1 MSSWEEI
8 QAVKVKRNS
17 LREKL
22 EKRKKER
29 QDLLGT
35 SSPGGQG
42 AVVGLIKIES
52 SNNLTEDKGKL
63 LLTTI
68 KLDQTGSADIDA
80 EVEKCLV
87 KVLADESLILPTNST
102 QIAERVEKHVQ
113 KTVLR
118 DSIAY
123 YLHKLAGQ
131 KLINIKEV
139 SIGGTVGYEVISAE
153 HINLQALHD
162 DMAMNHAP
170 VVSVERDAT
179 KRKAECTKEEKLAGG
194 GGKVARANAA
204 GAKDEGRKGNAVD
217 GSLACKASD
226 IMSLLSLPSTREK
239 QSKKVGEEIL
249 ELLSKPTA
257 KERSLAEKF
266 KSQGGA
272 QVMEFCPHGT
282 RIECMRSL
290 EATPDMK
297 EDKKSSSN
305 TDDED
310 NDDECKNEDD
320 VIITTDEE
328 TCQKDTIVLDE
339 IKDESVSSETA
350 ASETSVE
357 LPNTKTKYQCNKL
370 HFKKIIQN
378 HTDETLG
385 DCSFLNT
392 CFHMDTCKYVHY
404 EVDTYVGQTP
414 TIVPAKLEPTD
425 ERVAGQK
432 RHAVD
437 ACATLYPPQWIQCDL
452 RFLDMTVLGKFAVVM
467 ADPPWDIHMEL
478 PYGTMSDD
486 EMRQLGVPALQD
498 DGLIFLWVTGRAM
511 ELGRECL
518 KLWGYERVDELIWV
532 KTNQLQRIIRT
543 GRTGHWLNHGKEHCL
558 VGMKGNP
565 PNLNRGLDCDVIVAE
580 VRATSHKPDEIYG
593 IIERLSPG
601 TRKIELFGRP
611 HNVQPNWITLGNQL
625 DGIRLVDP
633 ELINSFQKRYPDGNC
648 MTPGKIP

>member
-8 QAVKVKRNS
+8 HAVKAKRNT
-17 LREKL
+17 LRERL

-29 QDLLGT
+29 QDLFGG
-35 SSPGGQG
+35 SSPGPS
-42 AVVGLIKIES
+42 VVGLIK
-52 SNNLTEDKGKL
+52 TEAGVSTTDDKSKI
-63 LLTTI
+63 LLTAI
-68 KLDQTGSADIDA
+68 KLEQDIDS
-80 EVEKCLV
+80 EVEKTLV
-87 KVLADESLILPTNST
+87 KVLVDRSLILPSNST
-102 QIAERVEKHVQ
+102 QIAQRVEKIIQ
-113 KTVLR
+113 RFTPNE
-118 DSIAY
+118 SILY
-123 YLHKLAGQ
+123 CLQ
-131 KLINIKEV
+131 KLSGQNLVNIKEV

-153 HINLQALHD
+153 YGNLQSLYD
-162 DMAMNHAP
+162 NLLLNQT
-170 VVSVERDAT
+170 EREAT
-179 KRKAECTKEEKLAGG
+179 KRKAIKEEMDSDSKI
-194 GGKVARANAA
+194 ARL
-204 GAKDEGRKGNAVD
+204 GLGLVKEESQKKPGE
-217 GSLACKASD
+217 SSTLSSTSD

-239 QSKKVGEEIL
+239 QSKQVGEEIL
-249 ELLSKPTA
+249 ELLTKPTA

-266 KSQGGA
+266 KSQGGV

-282 RIECMRSL
+282 RIECLRSL
-290 EATPDMK
+290 EAANDALLHS
-297 EDKKSSSN
+297 ED
-305 TDDED
+305 D
-310 NDDECKNEDD
+310 DD
-320 VIITTDEE
+320 VIISDDNNGFE
-328 TCQKDTIVLDE
+328 IVE
-339 IKDESVSSETA
+339 IKKEKVDD
-350 ASETSVE
+350 
-357 LPNTKTKYQCNKL
+357 KIKFQCNKL
-370 HFKKIIQN
+370 HFKKIIQS
-378 HTDETLG
+378 HTDESLG

-404 EVDTYVGQTP
+404 EVDTFVGQNTGSKFEGEVSKR
-414 TIVPAKLEPTD
+414 TIDP
-425 ERVAGQK
+425 
-432 RHAVD
+432 
-437 ACATLYPPQWIQCDL
+437 CATLYPPQWIQCDL
-452 RFLDMTVLGKFAVVM
+452 RYLDMTVLGKFAVVM

-633 ELINSFQKRYPDGNC
+633 ELISSFQKRYPDGNC
-648 MTPGKIP
+648 MTPGKNP